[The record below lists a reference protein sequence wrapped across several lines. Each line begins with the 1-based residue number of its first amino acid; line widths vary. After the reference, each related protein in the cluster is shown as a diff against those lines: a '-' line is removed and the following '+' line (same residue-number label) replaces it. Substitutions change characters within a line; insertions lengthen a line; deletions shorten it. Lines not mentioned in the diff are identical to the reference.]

1 MEESRGVETVG
12 WLAGR
17 LAGWLHG
24 GLADWLAC
32 WRQWLTRPGWP
43 ACPGWPT
50 GRLLPALPKPKNPKK
65 QKKQKKTKK
74 TKFQILGGRGCLPPP
89 PEI

>member
-32 WRQWLTRPGWP
+32 WREWLTRPGWP
-43 ACPGWPT
+43 ACPGWPAA
-50 GRLLPALPKPKNPKK
+50 PSPPKTKKNKK
-65 QKKQKKTKK
+65 NKKTKVSD
-74 TKFQILGGRGCLPPP
+74 FRRGVGGEGQPPLQK
-89 PEI
+89 I